1 MQETILLA
9 PGANNT
15 EFIRTLAKFGKNTIG
30 LRIMNAGELAKYA
43 LMHSGIVMKGTFLP
57 GKQEASII
65 DSFVREIPYFQSASY
80 ADSKQIAE
88 AIYSMRSLIPNAES
102 ETIRETFTK
111 GEFPEKN
118 QAIARV
124 YERYLALLRKEELID
139 RIALIRR
146 SIQDA
151 APLSC
156 ELITLEEF
164 PISPLEQALVRTVAT
179 NHHPMTIKQL
189 LGVTSD
195 APCRYRNIDYTE
207 SYGKMN
213 EIESILAYILQN
225 QIPLDQ
231 CCIAVTDAKE
241 YAQLFYDYAQT
252 YEMNIT
258 LGCGVPILNGN
269 PAKLLKLFY
278 TWNTTGY
285 NGVDAL
291 KVLLES
297 AAIDR
302 KKLQEKLGISQK
314 RDWEDLIVRAGN
326 LRIGCDPAYN
336 RTVIDACHREDKAL
350 LRALAGE
357 FEQGA
362 GKFIEK
368 YSIIRTDFAGR
379 IDRSALSVV
388 RESLEAYLRFNQ
400 GGSVDGV
407 IPEILGKM
415 VCSENSKEGAL
426 YITSIS
432 GALCAMRPHLFVA
445 GLSATLFPGAPK
457 ENYLLLDRDYLL
469 LQEESKAPTSAN
481 KIHWNKENL
490 HHLLNLATA
499 LNVSVHLSYSAYNL
513 ADLKMENPS
522 SVLFEIYK
530 CQHGNHV
537 TMDAMKQSMRKIGFF
552 TQPISRVHPIGQAYV
567 KDERVLY
574 TAPAQTGRIRPVGVD
589 KSFPPTAIEMFFA
602 CGYKFFLTRILK
614 LQEPEE
620 DNPFE
625 VISAA
630 ELGTMAH
637 KLMELKGAQPYTK
650 EVFLQE
656 ARCLFRAFLQ
666 DRPPIH
672 EDQAAREENNFV
684 RMMKYAFETD
694 PGNKLV
700 AAETEITVT
709 HPSGIQIHG
718 FPDRVEQDQNGN
730 YLIADY
736 KTGGR
741 IRHQQD
747 DLNTCLQVVLY
758 AYMCHQ
764 INIPV
769 SYCEYRYLRYGQ
781 TISCKYDDQME
792 AMLNEKMERFRTALE
807 TGRFDANGEGDTCK
821 WCAFK
826 GLCPNYQNHA
836 SWEEEDGE

>member
-15 EFIRTLAKFGKNTIG
+15 EIIRTLAKFGKNTIG

-43 LMHSGIVMKGTFLP
+43 LMHSGIVMRGTFLP
-57 GKQEASII
+57 GKQEAAII
-65 DSFVREIPYFQSASY
+65 DSFVRDIPYFQSASY

-88 AIYSMRSLIPNAES
+88 ALYSMRSLIPNAER
-102 ETIRETFTK
+102 ETIQKTFTK

-118 QAIARV
+118 QAIAQV
-124 YERYLALLRKEELID
+124 YERYLELLGKEQLID
-139 RIALIRR
+139 RIALIRKG
-146 SIQDA
+146 IQDA
-151 APLSC
+151 KPLAC

-164 PISPLEQALVRTVAT
+164 PVSPLEQALVRVVAT
-179 NHHPMTIKQL
+179 NHRQMTMEQL
-189 LGVTSD
+189 LDMTSD
-195 APCRYRNIDYTE
+195 TPCQYKKIDYTE

-213 EIESILAYILQN
+213 EVEGILAYILQH

-252 YEMNIT
+252 YDMNIT

-269 PAKLLKLFY
+269 PAKLLKLFH

-285 NGVDAL
+285 SGVDAL
-291 KVLLES
+291 KALLES
-297 AAIDR
+297 AAMDR
-302 KKLQEKLGISQK
+302 KKLQDKIGVSNK
-314 RDWEDLIVRAGN
+314 RDWEDLIERAGN
-326 LRIGCDPAYN
+326 LRIGCDPVHN
-336 RTVIDACHREDKAL
+336 KTVLDACHVEDKTL

-368 YSIIRTDFAGR
+368 YSVIRTDFAGR

-400 GGSVDGV
+400 DGSVDGV

-426 YITSIS
+426 YVTSIS

-469 LQEESKAPTSAN
+469 LAEENKAPTSAG
-481 KIHWNKENL
+481 IIRWNKETL
-490 HHLLNLATA
+490 HHLLKVATA

-537 TMDAMKQSMRKIGFF
+537 TMDEMKQSMRKIGFF
-552 TQPISRVHPIGQAYV
+552 TQPISRVQPIGKAYV
-567 KDERVLY
+567 QDERVLY
-574 TAPAQTGRIRPVGVD
+574 TTPGPTGQIHPVGLD
-589 KSFPPTAIEMFFA
+589 RSFPPTAIETFFA
-602 CGYKFFLTRILK
+602 CGHQFFLTRILK

-620 DNPFE
+620 DDPFE

-637 KLMELKGAQPYTK
+637 KLMELKGERTYTK
-650 EVFLQE
+650 DAFLQE
-656 ARCLFRAFLQ
+656 ARTMFRTFLQ

-672 EDQAAREENNFV
+672 KDQATREENNFI

-694 PGNKLV
+694 PGNQLV
-700 AAETEITVT
+700 AAETEITVQ
-709 HPSGIQIHG
+709 HRSGIQIHG
-718 FPDRVEQDQNGN
+718 FPDRVEQDQNGD

-736 KTGGR
+736 KTGSHIKHR
-741 IRHQQD
+741 QN
-747 DLNTCLQVVLY
+747 DLDTCLQVVLY

-764 INIPV
+764 IGIPV

-781 TISCKYDDQME
+781 TISCRYDDEME
-792 AMLNEKMERFRTALE
+792 AALNEKMEQFKNALE
-807 TGRFDANGEGDTCK
+807 TGHFEANGKEDTCK

-826 GLCPNYQNHA
+826 GLCPNYQTRG
-836 SWEEEDGE
+836 SWDEEDEE